1 MINTFGVIGGDERMK
16 YLAQS
21 IAADGYPVCVCG
33 LEKLGTCRGAAE
45 CDLPQ
50 LAAKSSVIL
59 LPLPATKDGLFL
71 NAPYAENEIRLDDD
85 FARLFMHKTVCGGM
99 LQRLTASSS
108 LWREIEPEDY
118 YRREE
123 LAVGN
128 AIPTAEGAVGI
139 AIREYPGT
147 INGAKCLITG
157 FGRIGKNLAIILRGM
172 GAEVFCAARK
182 KADLMQMRA
191 FGVQPLTY
199 REISRRFDLIFNTV
213 PAKVLTSPVLMQQ
226 TRETLI
232 IELASAPGG
241 IDAAA
246 AHERGLR
253 YIRAPGLPAKYAP
266 ERAAVI
272 LRDAVYA
279 AAAEPLPR
287 LGLAVTGSHCTFSR
301 ALEAFRPLKRDYTL
315 VPILSGAAAGTDTRF
330 FAASAF
336 RAELEAFC
344 GREAVDTF
352 VKAEPLGTAQRLDA
366 LLVAPCTGNTLAKL
380 ARGVTDTAV
389 TMACKAHLRNGAPLI
404 LAISTNDGLS
414 GSAESIAA
422 LLQRKNVYFVPF
434 RQDAPHQKPFS
445 LQSDFDLLGE
455 TIKAAMEGRQLQPV
469 LL

>member
-1 MINTFGVIGGDERMK
+1 MRFAITGTDARFLPLRK
-16 YLAQS
+16 LLL
-21 IAADGYPVCVCG
+21 ADGH
-33 LEKLGTCRGAAE
+33 EIT
-45 CDLPQ
+45 D
-50 LAAKSSVIL
+50 
-59 LPLPATKDGLFL
+59 PASADMIISPPWDPS
-71 NAPYAENEIRLDDD
+71 ARYA
-85 FARLFMHKTVCGGM
+85 
-99 LQRLTASSS
+99 
-108 LWREIEPEDY
+108 
-118 YRREE
+118 RREE
-123 LAVGN
+123 YQI
-128 AIPTAEGAVGI
+128 AIAQLTAEGAIALLRPETGLSGAHILLLGYGRIARLLARELQKAGALVTAAARSGEQRAWAEAEGI
-139 AIREYPGT
+139 EALPLDALSGALDRFDVIIGT
-147 INGAKCLITG
+147 I
-157 FGRIGKNLAIILRGM
+157 
-172 GAEVFCAARK
+172 
-182 KADLMQMRA
+182 
-191 FGVQPLTY
+191 
-199 REISRRFDLIFNTV
+199 
-213 PAKVLTSPVLMQQ
+213 PAPVLTEPLLALVRKDAL
-226 TRETLI
+226 LL
-232 IELASAPGG
+232 ELASAPGG

-344 GREAVDTF
+344 SREAVDTI

-366 LLVAPCTGNTLAKL
+366 LLVAPCTGSTLAKL

>member
-1 MINTFGVIGGDERMK
+1 MRFAITGTDARFLPLRK
-16 YLAQS
+16 LLL
-21 IAADGYPVCVCG
+21 ADGHEITDP
-33 LEKLGTCRGAAE
+33 ASA
-45 CDLPQ
+45 DM
-50 LAAKSSVIL
+50 VIS
-59 LPLPATKDGLFL
+59 PPWDPSAR
-71 NAPYAENEIRLDDD
+71 YA
-85 FARLFMHKTVCGGM
+85 
-99 LQRLTASSS
+99 
-108 LWREIEPEDY
+108 
-118 YRREE
+118 RREE
-123 LAVGN
+123 YQI
-128 AIPTAEGAVGI
+128 AIARLTAEGAI
-139 AIREYPGT
+139 ALLRPETGLSGAHILLLGYGRIARLLARELQKAGALVTAAARSGEQRAWAEAESIEALPLDALSGALDRFDVIIGT
-147 INGAKCLITG
+147 I
-157 FGRIGKNLAIILRGM
+157 
-172 GAEVFCAARK
+172 
-182 KADLMQMRA
+182 
-191 FGVQPLTY
+191 
-199 REISRRFDLIFNTV
+199 
-213 PAKVLTSPVLMQQ
+213 PAPVLTEPLLALVRKDAL
-226 TRETLI
+226 LL
-232 IELASAPGG
+232 ELASAPGG

-315 VPILSGAAAGTDTRF
+315 VPILSGAAARTDTRF

-344 GREAVDTF
+344 GREAVDTI

>member
-1 MINTFGVIGGDERMK
+1 MRFAITGTDARFLPLRK
-16 YLAQS
+16 LLL
-21 IAADGYPVCVCG
+21 ADGHEITDP
-33 LEKLGTCRGAAE
+33 ASA
-45 CDLPQ
+45 DM
-50 LAAKSSVIL
+50 VIS
-59 LPLPATKDGLFL
+59 PPWDPSAR
-71 NAPYAENEIRLDDD
+71 YA
-85 FARLFMHKTVCGGM
+85 
-99 LQRLTASSS
+99 
-108 LWREIEPEDY
+108 
-118 YRREE
+118 RREE
-123 LAVGN
+123 YQI
-128 AIPTAEGAVGI
+128 AIARLTAEGAIALLRPETGLSGAHILLLGYGRIARLLARELQKAGALVTAAARSGEQRAWAEAEGI
-139 AIREYPGT
+139 EALPLDALSGALDRFDVIIGT
-147 INGAKCLITG
+147 I
-157 FGRIGKNLAIILRGM
+157 
-172 GAEVFCAARK
+172 
-182 KADLMQMRA
+182 
-191 FGVQPLTY
+191 
-199 REISRRFDLIFNTV
+199 
-213 PAKVLTSPVLMQQ
+213 PAPVLTEPLLALVRKDAL
-226 TRETLI
+226 LL
-232 IELASAPGG
+232 ELASAPGG

-344 GREAVDTF
+344 GREAVDTI

-455 TIKAAMEGRQLQPV
+455 TIKAAMDGRQLQPV

>member
-1 MINTFGVIGGDERMK
+1 MRFAITGTDARFLPLRK
-16 YLAQS
+16 LLL
-21 IAADGYPVCVCG
+21 ADGHEITDP
-33 LEKLGTCRGAAE
+33 ASA
-45 CDLPQ
+45 DM
-50 LAAKSSVIL
+50 VIS
-59 LPLPATKDGLFL
+59 PPWDPSAR
-71 NAPYAENEIRLDDD
+71 YA
-85 FARLFMHKTVCGGM
+85 
-99 LQRLTASSS
+99 
-108 LWREIEPEDY
+108 
-118 YRREE
+118 RREE
-123 LAVGN
+123 YQI
-128 AIPTAEGAVGI
+128 AIARLTAEGAIALLRPETGLSGAHILLLGYGRIARLLARELQKAGALVTAAARSGEQRAWAEAEGI
-139 AIREYPGT
+139 EALPLDALSGALDRFDVIIGT
-147 INGAKCLITG
+147 I
-157 FGRIGKNLAIILRGM
+157 
-172 GAEVFCAARK
+172 
-182 KADLMQMRA
+182 
-191 FGVQPLTY
+191 
-199 REISRRFDLIFNTV
+199 
-213 PAKVLTSPVLMQQ
+213 PAPVLTEPLLALVRKDAL
-226 TRETLI
+226 LL
-232 IELASAPGG
+232 ELASAPGG

-301 ALEAFRPLKRDYTL
+301 ALEAFRPLQRDYTL

-344 GREAVDTF
+344 GREAVDTI

-366 LLVAPCTGNTLAKL
+366 LLVAPCTGSTLAKL

>member
-1 MINTFGVIGGDERMK
+1 MRFAITGTDARFLPLRK
-16 YLAQS
+16 LLL
-21 IAADGYPVCVCG
+21 ADGHEITDP
-33 LEKLGTCRGAAE
+33 ASA
-45 CDLPQ
+45 DM
-50 LAAKSSVIL
+50 VIS
-59 LPLPATKDGLFL
+59 PPWDPSAR
-71 NAPYAENEIRLDDD
+71 YA
-85 FARLFMHKTVCGGM
+85 
-99 LQRLTASSS
+99 
-108 LWREIEPEDY
+108 
-118 YRREE
+118 RREE
-123 LAVGN
+123 YQI
-128 AIPTAEGAVGI
+128 AIARLTAEGAIALLRPETGLSGAHILLLGYGRIARLLARELQKAGALVTAAARSGEQRAWAEAEGI
-139 AIREYPGT
+139 EALPLDALSGALDRFDVIIGT
-147 INGAKCLITG
+147 I
-157 FGRIGKNLAIILRGM
+157 
-172 GAEVFCAARK
+172 
-182 KADLMQMRA
+182 
-191 FGVQPLTY
+191 
-199 REISRRFDLIFNTV
+199 
-213 PAKVLTSPVLMQQ
+213 PAPVLTEPLLALVRKDAL
-226 TRETLI
+226 LL
-232 IELASAPGG
+232 ELASAPGG

-344 GREAVDTF
+344 GREAVDTI

-366 LLVAPCTGNTLAKL
+366 LLVAPCTGSTLAKL

-389 TMACKAHLRNGAPLI
+389 TMASKAHLRNGAPLI

>member
-1 MINTFGVIGGDERMK
+1 MRFAITGTDARFPLLRK
-16 YLAQS
+16 LLL
-21 IAADGYPVCVCG
+21 ADGH
-33 LEKLGTCRGAAE
+33 EIT
-45 CDLPQ
+45 D
-50 LAAKSSVIL
+50 
-59 LPLPATKDGLFL
+59 PAFADMVVPPPWDPS
-71 NAPYAENEIRLDDD
+71 ARYA
-85 FARLFMHKTVCGGM
+85 
-99 LQRLTASSS
+99 
-108 LWREIEPEDY
+108 
-118 YRREE
+118 RREE
-123 LAVGN
+123 YQIAN
-128 AIPTAEGAVGI
+128 AQLTAEGAVALLRPETGLSGAHILLLGYGRIARLLARELQKAGALVTAAARSGEQRAWAEAEGI
-139 AIREYPGT
+139 EALPLDALSGALDRFDVIIGT
-147 INGAKCLITG
+147 I
-157 FGRIGKNLAIILRGM
+157 
-172 GAEVFCAARK
+172 
-182 KADLMQMRA
+182 
-191 FGVQPLTY
+191 
-199 REISRRFDLIFNTV
+199 
-213 PAKVLTSPVLMQQ
+213 PAPVLTEPLLALVRKDAL
-226 TRETLI
+226 LL
-232 IELASAPGG
+232 ELASAPGG

-344 GREAVDTF
+344 GREAVDTI

-445 LQSDFDLLGE
+445 LQSDFNLLGE

>member
-1 MINTFGVIGGDERMK
+1 MRFAITGTDARFLPLRK
-16 YLAQS
+16 LLL
-21 IAADGYPVCVCG
+21 ADGHEITDP
-33 LEKLGTCRGAAE
+33 ASA
-45 CDLPQ
+45 DM
-50 LAAKSSVIL
+50 VIS
-59 LPLPATKDGLFL
+59 PPWDPSAR
-71 NAPYAENEIRLDDD
+71 YA
-85 FARLFMHKTVCGGM
+85 
-99 LQRLTASSS
+99 
-108 LWREIEPEDY
+108 
-118 YRREE
+118 RREE
-123 LAVGN
+123 YQI
-128 AIPTAEGAVGI
+128 AIARLTAEGAIALLRPETGLSGAHILLLGYGRIARLLARELQKAGALVTAAARSGEQRAWAEAEGI
-139 AIREYPGT
+139 EALPLDALSGALDRFDVIIGT
-147 INGAKCLITG
+147 I
-157 FGRIGKNLAIILRGM
+157 
-172 GAEVFCAARK
+172 
-182 KADLMQMRA
+182 
-191 FGVQPLTY
+191 
-199 REISRRFDLIFNTV
+199 
-213 PAKVLTSPVLMQQ
+213 PAPVLTEPLLALVRKDAL
-226 TRETLI
+226 LL
-232 IELASAPGG
+232 ELASAPGG

-315 VPILSGAAAGTDTRF
+315 VPILSGAAAGADTRF

-344 GREAVDTF
+344 GREAVDTI

-366 LLVAPCTGNTLAKL
+366 LLVAPCTGSTLAKL

>member
-1 MINTFGVIGGDERMK
+1 MRFAITGTDARFLPLRK
-16 YLAQS
+16 LLL
-21 IAADGYPVCVCG
+21 ADGHEITDP
-33 LEKLGTCRGAAE
+33 ASA
-45 CDLPQ
+45 DM
-50 LAAKSSVIL
+50 VIS
-59 LPLPATKDGLFL
+59 PPWDPSAR
-71 NAPYAENEIRLDDD
+71 YA
-85 FARLFMHKTVCGGM
+85 
-99 LQRLTASSS
+99 
-108 LWREIEPEDY
+108 
-118 YRREE
+118 RREE
-123 LAVGN
+123 YQI
-128 AIPTAEGAVGI
+128 AIARLTAEGAIALLRPETGLSGAHILLLGYGRIARLLARELQKAGALVTAAARSGEQRAWAEAEGI
-139 AIREYPGT
+139 EALPLDALAGALDRFDVIIGT
-147 INGAKCLITG
+147 I
-157 FGRIGKNLAIILRGM
+157 
-172 GAEVFCAARK
+172 
-182 KADLMQMRA
+182 
-191 FGVQPLTY
+191 
-199 REISRRFDLIFNTV
+199 
-213 PAKVLTSPVLMQQ
+213 PAPVLTEPLLALVRKDAL
-226 TRETLI
+226 LL
-232 IELASAPGG
+232 ELASAPGG

-344 GREAVDTF
+344 GREAVDTI

>member
-1 MINTFGVIGGDERMK
+1 MRFAITGTDARFLPLRK
-16 YLAQS
+16 LLL
-21 IAADGYPVCVCG
+21 ADGHEITDP
-33 LEKLGTCRGAAE
+33 ASA
-45 CDLPQ
+45 DM
-50 LAAKSSVIL
+50 VIS
-59 LPLPATKDGLFL
+59 PPWDPSAR
-71 NAPYAENEIRLDDD
+71 YA
-85 FARLFMHKTVCGGM
+85 
-99 LQRLTASSS
+99 
-108 LWREIEPEDY
+108 
-118 YRREE
+118 RREE
-123 LAVGN
+123 YQI
-128 AIPTAEGAVGI
+128 AIARLTAEGAIALLRPETGLSGAHILLLGYGRIARLLARELQKAGALVTAAARSGEQRAWAEAEGI
-139 AIREYPGT
+139 EALPLDALSGALDRFDVIIGT
-147 INGAKCLITG
+147 I
-157 FGRIGKNLAIILRGM
+157 
-172 GAEVFCAARK
+172 
-182 KADLMQMRA
+182 
-191 FGVQPLTY
+191 
-199 REISRRFDLIFNTV
+199 
-213 PAKVLTSPVLMQQ
+213 PAPVLTEPLLALVRKDAL
-226 TRETLI
+226 LL
-232 IELASAPGG
+232 ELASAPGG

-253 YIRAPGLPAKYAP
+253 YIRARGLPAKYAP

-344 GREAVDTF
+344 GREAVDTI

>member
-1 MINTFGVIGGDERMK
+1 MRFAITGTDARFLPLRK
-16 YLAQS
+16 LLL
-21 IAADGYPVCVCG
+21 ADGHEITDP
-33 LEKLGTCRGAAE
+33 ASA
-45 CDLPQ
+45 DM
-50 LAAKSSVIL
+50 VIS
-59 LPLPATKDGLFL
+59 PPWDPSAR
-71 NAPYAENEIRLDDD
+71 YA
-85 FARLFMHKTVCGGM
+85 
-99 LQRLTASSS
+99 
-108 LWREIEPEDY
+108 
-118 YRREE
+118 RREE
-123 LAVGN
+123 YQI
-128 AIPTAEGAVGI
+128 AIARLTAEGAIALLRPETGLSGAHILLLGYGRIARLLARELQKAGALVTAAARSGEQRAWAEAEGI
-139 AIREYPGT
+139 EALPLDALSGALDRFDVIIGT
-147 INGAKCLITG
+147 I
-157 FGRIGKNLAIILRGM
+157 
-172 GAEVFCAARK
+172 
-182 KADLMQMRA
+182 
-191 FGVQPLTY
+191 
-199 REISRRFDLIFNTV
+199 
-213 PAKVLTSPVLMQQ
+213 PAPVLTEPLLALVRKDAL
-226 TRETLI
+226 LL
-232 IELASAPGG
+232 ELASAPGG

-422 LLQRKNVYFVPF
+422 LLQRKSVYFVPF

>member
-1 MINTFGVIGGDERMK
+1 MRFAITGTDARFLPLRK
-16 YLAQS
+16 LLL
-21 IAADGYPVCVCG
+21 ADGHEITDP
-33 LEKLGTCRGAAE
+33 TSA
-45 CDLPQ
+45 DM
-50 LAAKSSVIL
+50 VIS
-59 LPLPATKDGLFL
+59 PPWDPSAR
-71 NAPYAENEIRLDDD
+71 YA
-85 FARLFMHKTVCGGM
+85 
-99 LQRLTASSS
+99 
-108 LWREIEPEDY
+108 
-118 YRREE
+118 RREE
-123 LAVGN
+123 YQIAN
-128 AIPTAEGAVGI
+128 ARLTAEGAIALLRPETGLSGAHILLLGYGRIARLLARELQKAGALVTAAARSGEQRAWAEAEGI
-139 AIREYPGT
+139 EALPLDALSGALDRFDVIIGT
-147 INGAKCLITG
+147 I
-157 FGRIGKNLAIILRGM
+157 
-172 GAEVFCAARK
+172 
-182 KADLMQMRA
+182 
-191 FGVQPLTY
+191 
-199 REISRRFDLIFNTV
+199 
-213 PAKVLTSPVLMQQ
+213 PAPVLTEPLLALVRKDAL
-226 TRETLI
+226 LL
-232 IELASAPGG
+232 ELASAPGG

-344 GREAVDTF
+344 GREAVDTI

-366 LLVAPCTGNTLAKL
+366 LLVAPCTGSTLAKL

>member
-1 MINTFGVIGGDERMK
+1 MRFAITGTDARFLPLRK
-16 YLAQS
+16 LLL
-21 IAADGYPVCVCG
+21 ADGHEITDP
-33 LEKLGTCRGAAE
+33 ASA
-45 CDLPQ
+45 DM
-50 LAAKSSVIL
+50 VIS
-59 LPLPATKDGLFL
+59 PPWDPSAR
-71 NAPYAENEIRLDDD
+71 YA
-85 FARLFMHKTVCGGM
+85 
-99 LQRLTASSS
+99 
-108 LWREIEPEDY
+108 
-118 YRREE
+118 RREE
-123 LAVGN
+123 YQI
-128 AIPTAEGAVGI
+128 AIARLTAEGAIALLRPETGLSGAHILLLGYGRIARLLARELQKAGALVTAAARSGEQRAWAEAEGI
-139 AIREYPGT
+139 EALPLDALSGALDRFDVIIGT
-147 INGAKCLITG
+147 I
-157 FGRIGKNLAIILRGM
+157 
-172 GAEVFCAARK
+172 
-182 KADLMQMRA
+182 
-191 FGVQPLTY
+191 
-199 REISRRFDLIFNTV
+199 
-213 PAKVLTSPVLMQQ
+213 PAPVLTEPLLALVRKDAL
-226 TRETLI
+226 LL
-232 IELASAPGG
+232 ELASAPGG

-301 ALEAFRPLKRDYTL
+301 ALEAFQPLKRDYTL

-344 GREAVDTF
+344 GREAVDTI

-455 TIKAAMEGRQLQPV
+455 TIKAAMEGRQLQPA

>member
-1 MINTFGVIGGDERMK
+1 MRFAITGTDARFLPLRK
-16 YLAQS
+16 LLL
-21 IAADGYPVCVCG
+21 ADGHEITDP
-33 LEKLGTCRGAAE
+33 ASA
-45 CDLPQ
+45 DM
-50 LAAKSSVIL
+50 VIS
-59 LPLPATKDGLFL
+59 PPWDPSAR
-71 NAPYAENEIRLDDD
+71 YA
-85 FARLFMHKTVCGGM
+85 
-99 LQRLTASSS
+99 
-108 LWREIEPEDY
+108 
-118 YRREE
+118 RREE
-123 LAVGN
+123 YQI
-128 AIPTAEGAVGI
+128 AIARLTAEGAI
-139 AIREYPGT
+139 ALLRPETGLSGAHILLLGYGRIARLLARELQKAGALVTAAARSGEQRAWAEAESIEALPLDALSGALDRFDVIIGT
-147 INGAKCLITG
+147 I
-157 FGRIGKNLAIILRGM
+157 
-172 GAEVFCAARK
+172 
-182 KADLMQMRA
+182 
-191 FGVQPLTY
+191 
-199 REISRRFDLIFNTV
+199 
-213 PAKVLTSPVLMQQ
+213 PAPVLTEPLLALVRKDAL
-226 TRETLI
+226 LL
-232 IELASAPGG
+232 ELASAPGG

-287 LGLAVTGSHCTFSR
+287 LGVAVTGSHCTFSR

-344 GREAVDTF
+344 GREAVDTI

-366 LLVAPCTGNTLAKL
+366 LLVAPCTGSTLAKL

>member
-1 MINTFGVIGGDERMK
+1 MRFAITGTDARFLPLRK
-16 YLAQS
+16 LLL
-21 IAADGYPVCVCG
+21 ADGHEITDPASADMVISPPWDPSARYAH
-33 LEKLGTCRGAAE
+33 LEEYQIA
-45 CDLPQ
+45 
-50 LAAKSSVIL
+50 
-59 LPLPATKDGLFL
+59 
-71 NAPYAENEIRLDDD
+71 N
-85 FARLFMHKTVCGGM
+85 ARL
-99 LQRLTASSS
+99 
-108 LWREIEPEDY
+108 
-118 YRREE
+118 
-123 LAVGN
+123 
-128 AIPTAEGAVGI
+128 TAEGAI
-139 AIREYPGT
+139 ALLRPETGLSGAHILLLGYGRIARLLARELQKAGALVTAAARSGEQRAWAEAESIEALPLDALSGALDRFDVIIGT
-147 INGAKCLITG
+147 I
-157 FGRIGKNLAIILRGM
+157 
-172 GAEVFCAARK
+172 
-182 KADLMQMRA
+182 
-191 FGVQPLTY
+191 
-199 REISRRFDLIFNTV
+199 
-213 PAKVLTSPVLMQQ
+213 PAPVLTEPLLALVRKDAL
-226 TRETLI
+226 LL
-232 IELASAPGG
+232 ELASAPGG

-301 ALEAFRPLKRDYTL
+301 ALEAFRPLKRGYTL

-336 RAELEAFC
+336 RTELEAFC
-344 GREAVDTF
+344 GREAVDTI
-352 VKAEPLGTAQRLDA
+352 VKAEPLGTAQRLNA
-366 LLVAPCTGNTLAKL
+366 LLVAPCTGSTLAKL

>member
-1 MINTFGVIGGDERMK
+1 MRFAITGTDARFLPLRK
-16 YLAQS
+16 LLL
-21 IAADGYPVCVCG
+21 ADGHEITDP
-33 LEKLGTCRGAAE
+33 ASA
-45 CDLPQ
+45 DM
-50 LAAKSSVIL
+50 VIS
-59 LPLPATKDGLFL
+59 PPWDPSAR
-71 NAPYAENEIRLDDD
+71 YA
-85 FARLFMHKTVCGGM
+85 
-99 LQRLTASSS
+99 
-108 LWREIEPEDY
+108 
-118 YRREE
+118 RREE
-123 LAVGN
+123 YQI
-128 AIPTAEGAVGI
+128 AIARLTAEGAIALLRPETGLSGAHILLLGYGRIARLLARELQKAGALVTAAARSGEQRAWAEAEGI
-139 AIREYPGT
+139 EALPLDALSGALDRFDVIIGT
-147 INGAKCLITG
+147 I
-157 FGRIGKNLAIILRGM
+157 
-172 GAEVFCAARK
+172 
-182 KADLMQMRA
+182 
-191 FGVQPLTY
+191 
-199 REISRRFDLIFNTV
+199 
-213 PAKVLTSPVLMQQ
+213 PAPVLTEPLLALVRKDAL
-226 TRETLI
+226 LL
-232 IELASAPGG
+232 ELASAPGG

-344 GREAVDTF
+344 GREAVDTI

-366 LLVAPCTGNTLAKL
+366 LLVAPCTGSTLAKL
-380 ARGVTDTAV
+380 ARGVTDTVV

>member
-1 MINTFGVIGGDERMK
+1 MRFAITGTDARFLPLRK
-16 YLAQS
+16 LLL
-21 IAADGYPVCVCG
+21 ADGHEITDP
-33 LEKLGTCRGAAE
+33 ASA
-45 CDLPQ
+45 DM
-50 LAAKSSVIL
+50 VIS
-59 LPLPATKDGLFL
+59 PPWDPSAR
-71 NAPYAENEIRLDDD
+71 YA
-85 FARLFMHKTVCGGM
+85 
-99 LQRLTASSS
+99 
-108 LWREIEPEDY
+108 
-118 YRREE
+118 RREE
-123 LAVGN
+123 YQI
-128 AIPTAEGAVGI
+128 AIARLTAEGAI
-139 AIREYPGT
+139 ALLRPETGLSGAHILLLGYGRIARLLARELQKAGALVTAAARSGEQRAWAEAESIEALPLDALSGALDRFDVIIGT
-147 INGAKCLITG
+147 I
-157 FGRIGKNLAIILRGM
+157 
-172 GAEVFCAARK
+172 
-182 KADLMQMRA
+182 
-191 FGVQPLTY
+191 
-199 REISRRFDLIFNTV
+199 
-213 PAKVLTSPVLMQQ
+213 PAPVLTEPLLALVRKDAL
-226 TRETLI
+226 LL
-232 IELASAPGG
+232 ELASAPGG

-301 ALEAFRPLKRDYTL
+301 VLEAFRPLKRDYAL
-315 VPILSGAAAGTDTRF
+315 VPILSGAAVGTDTRF

-344 GREAVDTF
+344 CREAVDTI

-366 LLVAPCTGNTLAKL
+366 LLVAPCTGSTLAKL

>member
-1 MINTFGVIGGDERMK
+1 MRFAITGTDARFLPLRK
-16 YLAQS
+16 LLL
-21 IAADGYPVCVCG
+21 ADGHEITDP
-33 LEKLGTCRGAAE
+33 ASA
-45 CDLPQ
+45 DM
-50 LAAKSSVIL
+50 VIS
-59 LPLPATKDGLFL
+59 PPWDPSAR
-71 NAPYAENEIRLDDD
+71 YA
-85 FARLFMHKTVCGGM
+85 
-99 LQRLTASSS
+99 
-108 LWREIEPEDY
+108 
-118 YRREE
+118 RREE
-123 LAVGN
+123 YQI
-128 AIPTAEGAVGI
+128 AIARLTAEGAIALLRPETGLSGAHILLLGYGRIARLLARELQKAGALVTAAARSGEQRAWAEAEGI
-139 AIREYPGT
+139 EALPLDALSGALDRFDVIIGT
-147 INGAKCLITG
+147 I
-157 FGRIGKNLAIILRGM
+157 
-172 GAEVFCAARK
+172 
-182 KADLMQMRA
+182 
-191 FGVQPLTY
+191 
-199 REISRRFDLIFNTV
+199 
-213 PAKVLTSPVLMQQ
+213 PAPVLTEPLRALVRKDAL
-226 TRETLI
+226 LL
-232 IELASAPGG
+232 ELASAPGG

-344 GREAVDTF
+344 GREAVDTI

-366 LLVAPCTGNTLAKL
+366 LLVAPCTGSTLAKL

>member
-1 MINTFGVIGGDERMK
+1 MRFAITGTDARFPPLRK
-16 YLAQS
+16 LLL
-21 IAADGYPVCVCG
+21 ADGHEITDP
-33 LEKLGTCRGAAE
+33 ASA
-45 CDLPQ
+45 DM
-50 LAAKSSVIL
+50 VIS
-59 LPLPATKDGLFL
+59 PPWDPSAR
-71 NAPYAENEIRLDDD
+71 YA
-85 FARLFMHKTVCGGM
+85 
-99 LQRLTASSS
+99 
-108 LWREIEPEDY
+108 
-118 YRREE
+118 RREE
-123 LAVGN
+123 YQI
-128 AIPTAEGAVGI
+128 AIARLTAEGAIALLRPETGLSGAHILLLGYGRIARLLARELQKAGALVTAAARSGEQRAWAEAEGI
-139 AIREYPGT
+139 EALPLDALSGALDRFDVIIGT
-147 INGAKCLITG
+147 I
-157 FGRIGKNLAIILRGM
+157 
-172 GAEVFCAARK
+172 
-182 KADLMQMRA
+182 
-191 FGVQPLTY
+191 
-199 REISRRFDLIFNTV
+199 
-213 PAKVLTSPVLMQQ
+213 PAPVLTEPLLALVRKDAL
-226 TRETLI
+226 LL
-232 IELASAPGG
+232 ELASAPGG

-246 AHERGLR
+246 AHERGFR

-344 GREAVDTF
+344 GREAVDTI

>member
-1 MINTFGVIGGDERMK
+1 MRFAITGTDARFLPLRK
-16 YLAQS
+16 LLL
-21 IAADGYPVCVCG
+21 ADGHEITDP
-33 LEKLGTCRGAAE
+33 ASA
-45 CDLPQ
+45 DM
-50 LAAKSSVIL
+50 VIS
-59 LPLPATKDGLFL
+59 PPWDPSAR
-71 NAPYAENEIRLDDD
+71 YA
-85 FARLFMHKTVCGGM
+85 
-99 LQRLTASSS
+99 
-108 LWREIEPEDY
+108 
-118 YRREE
+118 RREE
-123 LAVGN
+123 YQI
-128 AIPTAEGAVGI
+128 AIARLTAEGAIALLRPETGLSGAHILLLGYGRIARLLARELQKAGALVTAAARSGEQRAWAEAEGI
-139 AIREYPGT
+139 EALPLDALSGALDRFDVIIGT
-147 INGAKCLITG
+147 I
-157 FGRIGKNLAIILRGM
+157 
-172 GAEVFCAARK
+172 
-182 KADLMQMRA
+182 
-191 FGVQPLTY
+191 
-199 REISRRFDLIFNTV
+199 
-213 PAKVLTSPVLMQQ
+213 PAPVLTEPLLALVRKDAL
-226 TRETLI
+226 LL
-232 IELASAPGG
+232 ELASAPGG

-344 GREAVDTF
+344 GREAVDTI

-366 LLVAPCTGNTLAKL
+366 LLVAPCTGSTLAKL

-445 LQSDFDLLGE
+445 LQSNFDLLGE

>member
-1 MINTFGVIGGDERMK
+1 MRFAITGTDARFLPLRK
-16 YLAQS
+16 LLL
-21 IAADGYPVCVCG
+21 ADGHEITDP
-33 LEKLGTCRGAAE
+33 ASA
-45 CDLPQ
+45 DM
-50 LAAKSSVIL
+50 VIS
-59 LPLPATKDGLFL
+59 PPWDPSAR
-71 NAPYAENEIRLDDD
+71 YA
-85 FARLFMHKTVCGGM
+85 
-99 LQRLTASSS
+99 
-108 LWREIEPEDY
+108 
-118 YRREE
+118 RREE
-123 LAVGN
+123 YQI
-128 AIPTAEGAVGI
+128 AIARLTAEGAIALLRPETGLSGAHILLLGYGRIARLLARELQKAGALVTAAARSGEQRAWAEAEGI
-139 AIREYPGT
+139 EARPLDALSGALDRFDVIIGT
-147 INGAKCLITG
+147 I
-157 FGRIGKNLAIILRGM
+157 
-172 GAEVFCAARK
+172 
-182 KADLMQMRA
+182 
-191 FGVQPLTY
+191 
-199 REISRRFDLIFNTV
+199 
-213 PAKVLTSPVLMQQ
+213 PAPVLTEPLLALVRKDAL
-226 TRETLI
+226 LL
-232 IELASAPGG
+232 ELASAPGG

-344 GREAVDTF
+344 GREAVDTI

-366 LLVAPCTGNTLAKL
+366 LLVAPCTGSTLAKL

-422 LLQRKNVYFVPF
+422 LLQRRNVYFVPF

>member
-1 MINTFGVIGGDERMK
+1 MRFAITGTDARFLPLRK
-16 YLAQS
+16 LLL
-21 IAADGYPVCVCG
+21 ADGHEITDP
-33 LEKLGTCRGAAE
+33 ASA
-45 CDLPQ
+45 DM
-50 LAAKSSVIL
+50 VIS
-59 LPLPATKDGLFL
+59 PPWDPSAR
-71 NAPYAENEIRLDDD
+71 YA
-85 FARLFMHKTVCGGM
+85 
-99 LQRLTASSS
+99 
-108 LWREIEPEDY
+108 
-118 YRREE
+118 RREE
-123 LAVGN
+123 YQI
-128 AIPTAEGAVGI
+128 AIARLTAEGAIALLRPETGLSGAHILLLGYGRIARLLARELQKAGALVTAAARSGEQRAWAEAEGI
-139 AIREYPGT
+139 EALPLDALSGALDRFDVIIGT
-147 INGAKCLITG
+147 I
-157 FGRIGKNLAIILRGM
+157 
-172 GAEVFCAARK
+172 
-182 KADLMQMRA
+182 
-191 FGVQPLTY
+191 
-199 REISRRFDLIFNTV
+199 
-213 PAKVLTSPVLMQQ
+213 PAPVLTEPLLALVRKDAL
-226 TRETLI
+226 LL
-232 IELASAPGG
+232 ELASAPGG

-272 LRDAVYA
+272 LRDAVY

-344 GREAVDTF
+344 GREAVDTI

-366 LLVAPCTGNTLAKL
+366 LLVAPCTGSTLAKL

>member
-1 MINTFGVIGGDERMK
+1 MRFAITGTDARFLPLRK
-16 YLAQS
+16 LLL
-21 IAADGYPVCVCG
+21 ADGHEITDP
-33 LEKLGTCRGAAE
+33 ASA
-45 CDLPQ
+45 DM
-50 LAAKSSVIL
+50 VIS
-59 LPLPATKDGLFL
+59 PPWDPSAR
-71 NAPYAENEIRLDDD
+71 YARREEYQI
-85 FARLFMHKTVCGGM
+85 AIA
-99 LQRLTASSS
+99 RLTAEGTIALLRPETGLSGAHI
-108 LWREIEPEDY
+108 LLLGYGRIARLLARELQKAGALVTAAARSGEQRAWAE
-118 YRREE
+118 
-123 LAVGN
+123 
-128 AIPTAEGAVGI
+128 AEGIEALPLDALSGALDRFDVI
-139 AIREYPGT
+139 IGT
-147 INGAKCLITG
+147 I
-157 FGRIGKNLAIILRGM
+157 
-172 GAEVFCAARK
+172 
-182 KADLMQMRA
+182 
-191 FGVQPLTY
+191 
-199 REISRRFDLIFNTV
+199 
-213 PAKVLTSPVLMQQ
+213 PAPVLTEPLLALVRKDAL
-226 TRETLI
+226 LL
-232 IELASAPGG
+232 ELASAPGG

-344 GREAVDTF
+344 GREAVDTI

-366 LLVAPCTGNTLAKL
+366 LLVAPCTGSTLAKL

>member
-1 MINTFGVIGGDERMK
+1 MRFAITGTDARFLPLRK
-16 YLAQS
+16 LLL
-21 IAADGYPVCVCG
+21 ADGHEITDP
-33 LEKLGTCRGAAE
+33 ASA
-45 CDLPQ
+45 DM
-50 LAAKSSVIL
+50 VIS
-59 LPLPATKDGLFL
+59 PPWDPSAR
-71 NAPYAENEIRLDDD
+71 YA
-85 FARLFMHKTVCGGM
+85 
-99 LQRLTASSS
+99 
-108 LWREIEPEDY
+108 
-118 YRREE
+118 RREE
-123 LAVGN
+123 YQIAMARL
-128 AIPTAEGAVGI
+128 TAEGAIALLRPETGLSGAHILLLGYGRIARLLARELQKAGALVTAAARSGEQRAWAESEGI
-139 AIREYPGT
+139 EALPLDALSGALDRFDVIIGT
-147 INGAKCLITG
+147 I
-157 FGRIGKNLAIILRGM
+157 
-172 GAEVFCAARK
+172 
-182 KADLMQMRA
+182 
-191 FGVQPLTY
+191 
-199 REISRRFDLIFNTV
+199 
-213 PAKVLTSPVLMQQ
+213 PAPVLTEPLLALVRKDAL
-226 TRETLI
+226 LL
-232 IELASAPGG
+232 ELASAPGG

-315 VPILSGAAAGTDTRF
+315 VPILSGAAVGTDTRF

-344 GREAVDTF
+344 GREAVDTI

-366 LLVAPCTGNTLAKL
+366 LLVAPCTGSTLAKL

>member
-1 MINTFGVIGGDERMK
+1 MRFAITGTDARFLPLRK
-16 YLAQS
+16 LLL
-21 IAADGYPVCVCG
+21 ADGHEITDP
-33 LEKLGTCRGAAE
+33 ASA
-45 CDLPQ
+45 DM
-50 LAAKSSVIL
+50 VIS
-59 LPLPATKDGLFL
+59 PPWDPSAR
-71 NAPYAENEIRLDDD
+71 YA
-85 FARLFMHKTVCGGM
+85 
-99 LQRLTASSS
+99 
-108 LWREIEPEDY
+108 
-118 YRREE
+118 RREE
-123 LAVGN
+123 YQI
-128 AIPTAEGAVGI
+128 AIARLTAEGAIALLRPETGLSGAHILLLGYGRIARLLARELQKAGALVTAAARSGEQRAWAEAEGI
-139 AIREYPGT
+139 EALPLDALSGALDRFDVIIGT
-147 INGAKCLITG
+147 I
-157 FGRIGKNLAIILRGM
+157 
-172 GAEVFCAARK
+172 
-182 KADLMQMRA
+182 
-191 FGVQPLTY
+191 
-199 REISRRFDLIFNTV
+199 
-213 PAKVLTSPVLMQQ
+213 PAPVLTEPLLALVRKDAL
-226 TRETLI
+226 LL
-232 IELASAPGG
+232 ELASAPGG

-344 GREAVDTF
+344 GREAVDTI

-469 LL
+469 LP

>member
-1 MINTFGVIGGDERMK
+1 MRFAITGTDARFLPLRK
-16 YLAQS
+16 LLL
-21 IAADGYPVCVCG
+21 ADGHEITDP
-33 LEKLGTCRGAAE
+33 ASA
-45 CDLPQ
+45 DM
-50 LAAKSSVIL
+50 VIS
-59 LPLPATKDGLFL
+59 PPWDPSAR
-71 NAPYAENEIRLDDD
+71 YA
-85 FARLFMHKTVCGGM
+85 
-99 LQRLTASSS
+99 
-108 LWREIEPEDY
+108 
-118 YRREE
+118 RREE
-123 LAVGN
+123 YQI
-128 AIPTAEGAVGI
+128 AIARLTAEGAIALLRPETELSGAHILLLGYGRIARLLARELQKAGALVTAAARSGEQRAWAEAEGI
-139 AIREYPGT
+139 EALPLDALSGALDRFDVIIGT
-147 INGAKCLITG
+147 I
-157 FGRIGKNLAIILRGM
+157 
-172 GAEVFCAARK
+172 
-182 KADLMQMRA
+182 
-191 FGVQPLTY
+191 
-199 REISRRFDLIFNTV
+199 
-213 PAKVLTSPVLMQQ
+213 PAPVLTEPLLALVRKDAL
-226 TRETLI
+226 LL
-232 IELASAPGG
+232 ELASAPGG

-301 ALEAFRPLKRDYTL
+301 TLEAFRPLKRDYTL

-344 GREAVDTF
+344 GREAVDTI

-366 LLVAPCTGNTLAKL
+366 LLVAPCTGSTLAKL

>member
-1 MINTFGVIGGDERMK
+1 MRFAITGTDARFLPLRK
-16 YLAQS
+16 LLL
-21 IAADGYPVCVCG
+21 ADGHEITDP
-33 LEKLGTCRGAAE
+33 ASA
-45 CDLPQ
+45 DM
-50 LAAKSSVIL
+50 VIS
-59 LPLPATKDGLFL
+59 PPWDPSAR
-71 NAPYAENEIRLDDD
+71 YA
-85 FARLFMHKTVCGGM
+85 
-99 LQRLTASSS
+99 
-108 LWREIEPEDY
+108 
-118 YRREE
+118 RREE
-123 LAVGN
+123 YQI
-128 AIPTAEGAVGI
+128 AIARLTAEGAIALLRPETGLSGAHILLLGYGRIARLLARELQKAGALVTAAARSGEQRAWAEAEGI
-139 AIREYPGT
+139 EALPLDALSGALDRFDVIIGT
-147 INGAKCLITG
+147 I
-157 FGRIGKNLAIILRGM
+157 
-172 GAEVFCAARK
+172 
-182 KADLMQMRA
+182 
-191 FGVQPLTY
+191 
-199 REISRRFDLIFNTV
+199 
-213 PAKVLTSPVLMQQ
+213 PAPVLTEPLLALVRKDAL
-226 TRETLI
+226 LL
-232 IELASAPGG
+232 ELASAPGG

-315 VPILSGAAAGTDTRF
+315 VPILSGVAAGTDTRF

-336 RAELEAFC
+336 RTELEAFC
-344 GREAVDTF
+344 GREAVDTI

-366 LLVAPCTGNTLAKL
+366 LLVAPCTGSTLAKL

>member
-1 MINTFGVIGGDERMK
+1 MRFAITGTDARFLPLRK
-16 YLAQS
+16 LLL
-21 IAADGYPVCVCG
+21 ADGHEITDP
-33 LEKLGTCRGAAE
+33 ASA
-45 CDLPQ
+45 DM
-50 LAAKSSVIL
+50 VIS
-59 LPLPATKDGLFL
+59 PPWDPSAR
-71 NAPYAENEIRLDDD
+71 YA
-85 FARLFMHKTVCGGM
+85 
-99 LQRLTASSS
+99 
-108 LWREIEPEDY
+108 
-118 YRREE
+118 RREE
-123 LAVGN
+123 YQI
-128 AIPTAEGAVGI
+128 AIARLTAEGAIALLRPETGLSGAHILLLGYGRIARLLARELQKAGALVTAAARSGEQRAWAEAEGI
-139 AIREYPGT
+139 EALPLDALSGALDRFDVIIGT
-147 INGAKCLITG
+147 I
-157 FGRIGKNLAIILRGM
+157 
-172 GAEVFCAARK
+172 
-182 KADLMQMRA
+182 
-191 FGVQPLTY
+191 
-199 REISRRFDLIFNTV
+199 
-213 PAKVLTSPVLMQQ
+213 PAPVLTEPLLALVRKDAL
-226 TRETLI
+226 LL
-232 IELASAPGG
+232 ELASAPGG

-344 GREAVDTF
+344 GREAVDTI

-366 LLVAPCTGNTLAKL
+366 LLVAPCTGSTLAKL

-404 LAISTNDGLS
+404 LAISTHDGLS

>member
-1 MINTFGVIGGDERMK
+1 MRFAITGTDARFLPLRK
-16 YLAQS
+16 LLL
-21 IAADGYPVCVCG
+21 ADGH
-33 LEKLGTCRGAAE
+33 EIT
-45 CDLPQ
+45 D
-50 LAAKSSVIL
+50 
-59 LPLPATKDGLFL
+59 PASADMIISPPWDPS
-71 NAPYAENEIRLDDD
+71 ARYA
-85 FARLFMHKTVCGGM
+85 
-99 LQRLTASSS
+99 
-108 LWREIEPEDY
+108 
-118 YRREE
+118 RREE
-123 LAVGN
+123 YQI
-128 AIPTAEGAVGI
+128 AIARLTAEGAI
-139 AIREYPGT
+139 ALLRPETGLS
-147 INGAKCLITG
+147 GAHILLLG
-157 FGRIGKNLAIILRGM
+157 YGRIARLLARELQKA
-172 GAEVFCAARK
+172 GALVTAAARSGE
-182 KADLMQMRA
+182 QRA
-191 FGVQPLTY
+191 WAEAEGIEALPLDAL
-199 REISRRFDLIFNTV
+199 SGALDRFDVIIGMI
-213 PAKVLTSPVLMQQ
+213 PALL
-226 TRETLI
+226 L
-232 IELASAPGG
+232 ELASAPGG

-301 ALEAFRPLKRDYTL
+301 ALEAFRPLRRDYTL

-344 GREAVDTF
+344 GREAVDTI

-366 LLVAPCTGNTLAKL
+366 LLVAPCTGSTLAKL

-414 GSAESIAA
+414 GSAGSIAA

>member
-1 MINTFGVIGGDERMK
+1 MRFAITGTDARFLPLRK
-16 YLAQS
+16 LLL
-21 IAADGYPVCVCG
+21 ADGH
-33 LEKLGTCRGAAE
+33 EIT
-45 CDLPQ
+45 D
-50 LAAKSSVIL
+50 
-59 LPLPATKDGLFL
+59 PASADMIISPPWDPS
-71 NAPYAENEIRLDDD
+71 ARYA
-85 FARLFMHKTVCGGM
+85 
-99 LQRLTASSS
+99 
-108 LWREIEPEDY
+108 
-118 YRREE
+118 RREE
-123 LAVGN
+123 YQI
-128 AIPTAEGAVGI
+128 AIARLTAEGAI
-139 AIREYPGT
+139 ALLRPETGLSGAHILLLGYGRIARLLARELQKAGALVTAAARSGEQRAWAEAESIEALPLDALSGALDRFDVIIGT
-147 INGAKCLITG
+147 I
-157 FGRIGKNLAIILRGM
+157 
-172 GAEVFCAARK
+172 
-182 KADLMQMRA
+182 
-191 FGVQPLTY
+191 
-199 REISRRFDLIFNTV
+199 
-213 PAKVLTSPVLMQQ
+213 PAPVLTEPLLALVRKDAL
-226 TRETLI
+226 LL
-232 IELASAPGG
+232 ELASAPGG

-344 GREAVDTF
+344 GREAVDTI

>member
-1 MINTFGVIGGDERMK
+1 MRFAITGTDARFLPLRK
-16 YLAQS
+16 LLL
-21 IAADGYPVCVCG
+21 ADGH
-33 LEKLGTCRGAAE
+33 EIT
-45 CDLPQ
+45 D
-50 LAAKSSVIL
+50 
-59 LPLPATKDGLFL
+59 PAFADMVVPPPWDPS
-71 NAPYAENEIRLDDD
+71 ARYA
-85 FARLFMHKTVCGGM
+85 
-99 LQRLTASSS
+99 
-108 LWREIEPEDY
+108 
-118 YRREE
+118 RREE
-123 LAVGN
+123 YQIAN
-128 AIPTAEGAVGI
+128 AQLTAEGAVALLRPETGLSGAHILLLGYGRIARLLARELQKAGALVTAAARSGEQRAWAEAEGI
-139 AIREYPGT
+139 EALPLDALSGALDRFDVIIGT
-147 INGAKCLITG
+147 I
-157 FGRIGKNLAIILRGM
+157 
-172 GAEVFCAARK
+172 
-182 KADLMQMRA
+182 
-191 FGVQPLTY
+191 
-199 REISRRFDLIFNTV
+199 
-213 PAKVLTSPVLMQQ
+213 PAPVLTEPLLALVRKDAL
-226 TRETLI
+226 LL
-232 IELASAPGG
+232 ELASAPGG

-287 LGLAVTGSHCTFSR
+287 LGVAVTGSHCTFSR

-344 GREAVDTF
+344 GREAVDTI

-366 LLVAPCTGNTLAKL
+366 LLVAPCTGSTLAKL

>member
-1 MINTFGVIGGDERMK
+1 MRFAITGTDARFLPLRK
-16 YLAQS
+16 LLL
-21 IAADGYPVCVCG
+21 ADGHEITDP
-33 LEKLGTCRGAAE
+33 ASA
-45 CDLPQ
+45 DM
-50 LAAKSSVIL
+50 VIS
-59 LPLPATKDGLFL
+59 PPWDPSAR
-71 NAPYAENEIRLDDD
+71 YA
-85 FARLFMHKTVCGGM
+85 
-99 LQRLTASSS
+99 
-108 LWREIEPEDY
+108 
-118 YRREE
+118 RREE
-123 LAVGN
+123 YQI
-128 AIPTAEGAVGI
+128 AIARLTAEGAIALLRPETGLSGAHILLLGYGRIARLLARELQKAGALVTAAARSGEQRAWAEAEGI
-139 AIREYPGT
+139 EALPLDALSGALDRFDVIIGT
-147 INGAKCLITG
+147 I
-157 FGRIGKNLAIILRGM
+157 
-172 GAEVFCAARK
+172 
-182 KADLMQMRA
+182 
-191 FGVQPLTY
+191 
-199 REISRRFDLIFNTV
+199 
-213 PAKVLTSPVLMQQ
+213 PAPVLTEPLLALVRKDAL
-226 TRETLI
+226 LL
-232 IELASAPGG
+232 ELASAPGG

-315 VPILSGAAAGTDTRF
+315 VPILSGAAVGTDTRF

-344 GREAVDTF
+344 GREAVDTI

-366 LLVAPCTGNTLAKL
+366 LLVAPCTGSTLAKL

>member
-1 MINTFGVIGGDERMK
+1 MRFAITGTDARFPLLRK
-16 YLAQS
+16 LLL
-21 IAADGYPVCVCG
+21 ADGHEITDP
-33 LEKLGTCRGAAE
+33 AFA
-45 CDLPQ
+45 DM
-50 LAAKSSVIL
+50 VIS
-59 LPLPATKDGLFL
+59 PPWDPSAR
-71 NAPYAENEIRLDDD
+71 YA
-85 FARLFMHKTVCGGM
+85 
-99 LQRLTASSS
+99 
-108 LWREIEPEDY
+108 
-118 YRREE
+118 RREE
-123 LAVGN
+123 YQI
-128 AIPTAEGAVGI
+128 AIARLTAEGAIALLRPETGLSGAHILLLGYGRIARLLARELQKAGALVTAAARSGEQRAWAEAEGI
-139 AIREYPGT
+139 EALPLDALSGALDRFDVIIGT
-147 INGAKCLITG
+147 I
-157 FGRIGKNLAIILRGM
+157 
-172 GAEVFCAARK
+172 
-182 KADLMQMRA
+182 
-191 FGVQPLTY
+191 
-199 REISRRFDLIFNTV
+199 
-213 PAKVLTSPVLMQQ
+213 PAPVLTEPLLALVRKDAL
-226 TRETLI
+226 LL
-232 IELASAPGG
+232 ELASAPGG

-344 GREAVDTF
+344 GREAVDTI

-366 LLVAPCTGNTLAKL
+366 LLVAPCTGSTLAKL